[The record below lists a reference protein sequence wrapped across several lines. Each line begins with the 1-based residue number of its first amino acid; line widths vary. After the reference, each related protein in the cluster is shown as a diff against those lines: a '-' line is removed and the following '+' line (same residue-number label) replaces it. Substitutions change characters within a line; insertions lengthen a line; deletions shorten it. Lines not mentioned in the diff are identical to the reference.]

1 MAPSHASL
9 STILK
14 LLGNSRWS
22 LNRTLRSTNVNEING
37 QLSGTA
43 TFTQLPANTNADQSQ
58 DWLYTESGQFPA
70 SALPPAL
77 AGMANATWSKKY
89 IWRLSDATSQLSA
102 WFVKVGSGPDEADYL
117 FHNFD
122 FTEDGRISLEGG
134 EEHFPPVP
142 ALPANTADEQTYVL
156 RARGDHLCINDMYR
170 TSYAFRFLRDTEELV
185 SWSSLH
191 VVRGPAKTQEIRNQ
205 YALQ

>member
-1 MAPSHASL
+1 MAPSHAAL
-9 STILK
+9 TTILK
-14 LLGNSRWS
+14 SLGSSRWS
-22 LNRTLRSTNVNEING
+22 LTRTLRSTNVHEING
-37 QLSGTA
+37 QLNGTA
-43 TFTQLPANTNADQSQ
+43 TFTQLPNQ

-89 IWRLSDATSQLSA
+89 IWRLNEATAQLSA
-102 WFVKVGSGPDEADYL
+102 WFVKIGSGPDEADYL

-122 FTEDGRISLEGG
+122 FTDDGRISLEGG

-142 ALPANTADEQTYVL
+142 ALPENTREDQTYVL

-170 TSYAFRFLRDTEELV
+170 TSYAFRFVCETEELV

-205 YALQ
+205 YSLQ

>member
-1 MAPSHASL
+1 MTNAMAPSHTALKS
-9 STILK
+9 ILK
-14 LLGNSRWS
+14 SLGSSRWS
-22 LNRTLRSTNVNEING
+22 LTRSLRSTNANEING

-43 TFTQLPANTNADQSQ
+43 TFAQLPTADQ

-89 IWRLSDATSQLSA
+89 IWRLSDATSQLSV

-122 FTEDGRISLEGG
+122 FTDDGRISLEGG

-142 ALPANTADEQTYVL
+142 ALPLNTRDDQTYVL
-156 RARGDHLCINDMYR
+156 QARGDHLCINDMYR

>member
-1 MAPSHASL
+1 MTNAMAPSHTALKSILKSL
-9 STILK
+9 SS
-14 LLGNSRWS
+14 SRWS
-22 LNRTLRSTNVNEING
+22 LTRSLRSTNANEING

-43 TFTQLPANTNADQSQ
+43 TFAQLPTADQ

-70 SALPPAL
+70 SALPLP
-77 AGMANATWSKKY
+77 W
-89 IWRLSDATSQLSA
+89 QA
-102 WFVKVGSGPDEADYL
+102 WQMPPGRKIGSGPDEADYL

-122 FTEDGRISLEGG
+122 FTDDGRIALEGG

-142 ALPANTADEQTYVL
+142 ALPLNTRDDQTYVL
-156 RARGDHLCINDMYR
+156 QARGDHLCINDMYR

>member
-1 MAPSHASL
+1 MVTHSF
-9 STILK
+9 TTQYK
-14 LLGNSRWS
+14 CERNQW
-22 LNRTLRSTNVNEING
+22 
-37 QLSGTA
+37 A
-43 TFTQLPANTNADQSQ
+43 TERDSDLC
-58 DWLYTESGQFPA
+58 PA
-70 SALPPAL
+70 SHRGSGLALHRKWPVPRLRTPPAL

-89 IWRLSDATSQLSA
+89 IWRLSDATSQLSV

-122 FTEDGRISLEGG
+122 FTDDGRISLEGG

-142 ALPANTADEQTYVL
+142 ALPTNTRDEQTYVL
-156 RARGDHLCINDMYR
+156 QARGDHLCINDMYR

-205 YALQ
+205 YALQRT